1 MTRVL
6 PIALCLMLLA
16 GCGTSEGGPA
26 ASKPAPKPDL
36 AGAPTTV
43 RAVYAQSN
51 RLLDGGL
58 PAYKAQLAKL
68 RGTPVVVNK
77 WASWCPPCRAEFPYF
92 RSQASKRGG
101 KVAFLG
107 VDSNDNEKDARKFLR
122 RLPLPYPSYID
133 GNNKIAA
140 SFSGVQAFPTT
151 VFYSR
156 KGDVAFLHQG
166 AYQSEGKL
174 ARDIARYAR

>member
-1 MTRVL
+1 MTRVW
-6 PIALCLMLLA
+6 PIALCLLALA
-16 GCGTSEGGPA
+16 GCGTSESGEA
-26 ASKPAPKPDL
+26 ASTRAPKPNL
-36 AGAPTTV
+36 TGAAPGV
-43 RAVYAQSN
+43 KAVYARSN
-51 RLLDGGL
+51 QLVDGGL

-92 RSQASKRGG
+92 RGQAGKRGG

-107 VDSNDNEKDARKFLR
+107 VDANDNDNDARKFLR
-122 RLPLPYPSYID
+122 RLPLAYPSFID

-151 VFYSR
+151 VFYDR
-156 KGDVAFLHQG
+156 EGEVAFLHQG
-166 AYQSEGKL
+166 AYGSEEKL